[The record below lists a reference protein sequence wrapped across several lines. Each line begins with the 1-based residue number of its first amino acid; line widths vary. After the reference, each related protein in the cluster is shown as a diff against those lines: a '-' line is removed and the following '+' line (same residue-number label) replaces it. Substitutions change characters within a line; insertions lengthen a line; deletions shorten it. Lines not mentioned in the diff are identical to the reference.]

1 MKRDCSV
8 YLQATIFVN
17 GGDPMS
23 SDIIR
28 VTELT
33 EVEARGIKDRFMDEP
48 NIRYDD
54 IKALAPKAE
63 VEFVR

>member
-17 GGDPMS
+17 GEDSLS
-23 SDIIR
+23 SDIVR
-28 VTELT
+28 VTEVT
-33 EVEARGIKDRFMDEP
+33 EVEARGIKDRIMDEP
-48 NIRYDD
+48 NIGYDD

>member
-8 YLQATIFVN
+8 YLQVTIFVN
-17 GGDPMS
+17 DDS
-23 SDIIR
+23 VTSDIVR

-33 EVEARGIKDRFMDEP
+33 EVEARGIKDRIMDEP
-48 NIRYDD
+48 NIATVV